1 LIPGTRYNTLDC
13 PGGNGWTGKGCP
25 HTHNG
30 AFAGGEFPIWVNPT
44 AGLDGRPSSLYH
56 NFDADLRP
64 QDCSLGSELF
74 HAGLTGNA
82 ELGVRQSGFQGRI
95 LIH

>member
-13 PGGNGWTGKGCP
+13 PGGNGWTGKVCP

-30 AFAGGEFPIWVNPT
+30 AFAGGDFPIWVNPT

-56 NFDADLRP
+56 NFAADLRP

-74 HAGLTGNA
+74 HAGLIGNA
-82 ELGVRQSGFQGRI
+82 ELGVRQSGGQGRI
-95 LIH
+95 LRN